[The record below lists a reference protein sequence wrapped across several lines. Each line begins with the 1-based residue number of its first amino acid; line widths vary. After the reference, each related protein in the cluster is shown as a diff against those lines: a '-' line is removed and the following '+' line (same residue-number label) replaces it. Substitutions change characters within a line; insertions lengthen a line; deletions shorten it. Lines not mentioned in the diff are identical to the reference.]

1 MHLAADTLMLRV
13 NGVRAEARD
22 IISLELTAPDGALL
36 PPFAPGSHLEL
47 HLRNGQIRHYSL
59 LNDPAERHRY
69 VVAVGLAAESRGGS
83 RFIHGSLR
91 QGDTLTVIGP
101 RNNFLLDERA
111 ERYCFVAG
119 GIGITPILSMVRWCI
134 THGKPWRLTYTARNR
149 TRAAFYEELQALDPT
164 RVHFHFNDEHGG
176 SHLCV
181 DALVDSLDKAEQLYC
196 CGPDPL
202 MQAVKHAGAGV
213 AERMHFEWFTAPE
226 TPPQAASTVDG
237 FEVVLRRSGRTLRVA
252 EDQSVL
258 DALEA
263 NGLEV
268 PFSCRAGIC
277 RTCETAVCAGTPD
290 HRDHVLSDDER
301 AANDCMLICVSRALT
316 PSLELDL

>member
-1 MHLAADTLMLRV
+1 MNLATDTRLLRV
-13 NGVRAEARD
+13 SGVRAEAKD
-22 IISLELTAPDGALL
+22 IISLELTSPDGAEL
-36 PPFAPGSHLEL
+36 PPFAPGAHLEL

-69 VVAVGLAAESRGGS
+69 VIAVGLASQSRGGS

-91 QGDTLTVIGP
+91 QGDTLTVVGP
-101 RNNFLLDERA
+101 RNNFSLDERA
-111 ERYCFVAG
+111 ERFCFVAG
-119 GIGITPILSMVRWCI
+119 GIGITPILSMLRWCI
-134 THGKPWRLTYTARNR
+134 RNGKAWRLAYAARNR
-149 TRAAFYEELQALDPT
+149 ARAAFYEDIRALDPAH
-164 RVHFHFNDEHGG
+164 VQLHFSDERDGCHLAIDDLVSSLAEDEH
-176 SHLCV
+176 
-181 DALVDSLDKAEQLYC
+181 LYC

-202 MQAVKHAGAGV
+202 MQAVKQAGAAV
-213 AERMHFEWFTAPE
+213 AERMHFEWFTAPQ
-226 TPPQAASTVDG
+226 TPPHAAGDDEG

-252 EDQSVL
+252 DDQSIL

-277 RTCETAVCAGTPD
+277 RTCETPVCAGIPE
-290 HRDHVLSDDER
+290 HRDHVLSDEER

-316 PSLELDL
+316 PALELDL

>member
-1 MHLAADTLMLRV
+1 MSLAADTLTLRV

-22 IISLELTAPDGALL
+22 IISLELTSPDSAQL
-36 PPFAPGSHLEL
+36 PAFTPGSHLEV

-69 VVAVGLAAESRGGS
+69 VVAVGLAVDSRGGS

-101 RNNFLLDERA
+101 RNNFPLDEQA

-134 THGKPWRLTYTARNR
+134 SKGKPWRLVYTARNR
-149 TRAAFYEELQALDPT
+149 SRAAFYEELQALDPT
-164 RVHFHFNDEHGG
+164 RIRFHFNDEHDGT
-176 SHLCV
+176 HLAV
-181 DALVDSLDKAEQLYC
+181 DELVKALDETEQLYC
-196 CGPDPL
+196 CGPDLL
-202 MQAVKHAGAGV
+202 MQAVKHAGAAI

-226 TPPQAASTVDG
+226 TPPPMAGDAEG
-237 FEVVLRRSGRTLRVA
+237 FEVKLRRSGMTLRVA
-252 EDQSVL
+252 EDQSIL

-263 NGLEV
+263 KGLEV

-277 RTCETAVCAGTPD
+277 RTCETPVCAGTPD

>member
-1 MHLAADTLMLRV
+1 MHLAADTLLLRV

-22 IISLELTAPDGALL
+22 IISLELTSPDGALL
-36 PPFAPGSHLEL
+36 PAFAPGSHLEL

-59 LNDPAERHRY
+59 LNDPVERHRY

-91 QGDTLTVIGP
+91 QGDTLTVLGP
-101 RNNFLLDERA
+101 RNNFTLDEQA

-134 THGKPWRLTYTARNR
+134 SNGKPWRLIYTARNR

-164 RVHFHFNDEHGG
+164 RVRFHFNDEHGG
-176 SHLCV
+176 SHLAIA
-181 DALVDSLDKAEQLYC
+181 ALVDSLDKTEQLYC

-202 MQAVKHAGAGV
+202 MQAVKQAGASI

-226 TPPQAASTVDG
+226 PPTQPASDAEG
-237 FEVVLRRSGRTLRVA
+237 FEVALRRSGRTLRVA
-252 EDQSVL
+252 EDQSIL

-263 NGLEV
+263 NGMEV

-277 RTCETAVCAGTPD
+277 RTCETPVCAGTPD